1 VPENGCSR
9 NMSRDLKIFVV
20 DTGPLITLAAAE
32 SLDYLLYVNADVV
45 IPDAVLHEATRDA
58 ARLGAQDII
67 DWVKAHRTHVEIAP
81 TKAYEIYDA
90 ARVTI
95 PNLREPDL
103 GERAAV
109 EVIEEPDR
117 LQGDER
123 GVLLCEETA
132 VLRRVVVRDR
142 TRIVELSTLDF
153 LRILE
158 AEQRI
163 QSAEQVFEIA
173 EKAARFPSRTAK
185 LDAQDAAARAAIQR
199 LVKRGDVDLER

>member
-1 VPENGCSR
+1 
-9 NMSRDLKIFVV
+9 MV
-20 DTGPLITLAAAE
+20 DTGPLITLAVAE
-32 SLDYLLYVNADVV
+32 SLDYLLYVEADLV

-67 DWVKAHRTHVEIAP
+67 DWVKAHRTHIEIAP
-81 TKAYEIYDA
+81 TKAYEIFDA
-90 ARVTI
+90 ARETI
-95 PNLREPDL
+95 PHLREPDL

-117 LQGDER
+117 LQGNER

-132 VLRRVVVRDR
+132 VLRRVTVRDR

-163 QSAEQVFEIA
+163 QSAEQVFERA
-173 EKAARFPSRTAK
+173 AKAGRTPSRAVR
-185 LDAQDAAARAAIQR
+185 LSSHDDATRAAIQG
-199 LVKRGDVDLER
+199 LVRRRDADAGP

>member
-1 VPENGCSR
+1 MPTI
-9 NMSRDLKIFVV
+9 KIFVV
-20 DTGPLITLAAAE
+20 DTGPLITLASAR
-32 SLDYLLYVNADVV
+32 SLDYLLFVEADIV

-67 DWVKAHRTHVEIAP
+67 DWVKANRVHVEIAP
-81 TKAYEIYDA
+81 TKAYQVYDA
-90 ARVTI
+90 ARMTI

-132 VLRRVVVRDR
+132 VLRRVTVRDR
-142 TRIVELSTLDF
+142 ERIVELSTLDF

-158 AEQRI
+158 AEQLI
-163 QSAEQVFEIA
+163 QSADQVFELA
-173 EKAARFPSRTAK
+173 GQAGRSASRASK
-185 LDAQDAAARAAIQR
+185 MRAHDDATRRAVHD
-199 LVKRGDVDLER
+199 LVKRR

>member
-1 VPENGCSR
+1 MP
-9 NMSRDLKIFVV
+9 RDLKIFVV
-20 DTGPLITLAAAE
+20 DTGPLITLAVAQ
-32 SLDYLLYVNADVV
+32 SLDYLLYAEADLV

-67 DWVKAHRTHVEIAP
+67 DWVKVHRAYVEIAP
-81 TKAYEIYDA
+81 TKAYEIFDA
-90 ARVTI
+90 ARVTM

-117 LQGDER
+117 LQGSER

-132 VLRRVVVRDR
+132 VLKRVVVRDR
-142 TRIVELSTLDF
+142 ERIVELSTLDF

-158 AEQRI
+158 AEHRI
-163 QSAEQVFEIA
+163 QSADQVFEL
-173 EKAARFPSRTAK
+173 AAQVGRHPSRVEK
-185 LDAQDAAARAAIQR
+185 LPQHDVRTREAIQG
-199 LVKRGDVDLER
+199 LVARRTPNSAC